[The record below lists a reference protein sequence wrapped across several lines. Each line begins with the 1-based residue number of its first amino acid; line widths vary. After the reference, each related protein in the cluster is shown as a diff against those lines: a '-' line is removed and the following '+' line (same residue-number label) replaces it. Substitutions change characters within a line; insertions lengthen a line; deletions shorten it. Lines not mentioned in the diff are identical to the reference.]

1 MSKEQNNF
9 SSFVIVGLGLI
20 GGSIAKDLRTKY
32 PDASIVSIDSDKQSI
47 DDAVQLGIVD
57 KGIDYA
63 DLPRFAQVVV
73 LTPPVGQVIP
83 CARRVFDSLNKSRF
97 TKRI

>member
-32 PDASIVSIDSDKQSI
+32 PAALLSSRLTLINSRLMTRCSLVSLI
-47 DDAVQLGIVD
+47 
-57 KGIDYA
+57 KG
-63 DLPRFAQVVV
+63 
-73 LTPPVGQVIP
+73 
-83 CARRVFDSLNKSRF
+83 
-97 TKRI
+97 